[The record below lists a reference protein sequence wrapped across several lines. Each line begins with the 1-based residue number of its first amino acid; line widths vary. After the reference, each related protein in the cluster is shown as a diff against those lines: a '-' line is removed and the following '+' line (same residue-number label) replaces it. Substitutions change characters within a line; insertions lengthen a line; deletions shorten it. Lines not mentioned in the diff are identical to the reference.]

1 VADVHIKTLRRAA
14 EVAGGEQELAVLLK
28 VTPSHLR
35 LWMTGFTDP
44 PGDIFLRAV
53 DVVLGRSLPAPSNP
67 GEVESDSSVAARE
80 TKA

>member
-1 VADVHIKTLRRAA
+1 MANVHVKTLKRAA

-44 PGDIFLRAV
+44 PGDIFLCAV
-53 DVVLGRSLPAPSNP
+53 DLVLGRSLPAPFKP
-67 GEVESDSSVAARE
+67 GEAQGDSSVE
-80 TKA
+80 LPPK